1 MRVGLIDVDSH
12 NFPNLCLMKLSEYH
26 TRRGDRVEWWDPAL
40 LFDLLYKCWVFTG
53 SSSTD
58 TIQVCSAD

>member
-26 TRRGDRVEWWDPAL
+26 TRRIRSSGAVQVTAPAKTSRMRL
-40 LFDLLYKCWVFTG
+40 SIFG
-53 SSSTD
+53 R
-58 TIQVCSAD
+58 TIFYIRGF

>member
-26 TRRGDRVEWWDPAL
+26 TRRGDRVNGGTL
-40 LFDLLYKCWVFTG
+40 QSNMTLFIKAGYLQTPIPKTPYR
-53 SSSTD
+53 
-58 TIQVCSAD
+58 